1 MKFIRWSLAQEVP
14 RSRGTLPRSPSS
26 CNKPA
31 AVFHPRL
38 SSNHRWGS
46 LGWNWTLG
54 LENWLLCPIP
64 KSIKLEPI
72 WKLTCSTWPS
82 CRLQCR
88 GWQVGRW
95 HLDSEVPPGGRDQLC
110 QCFGD
115 ILNTFSTRQIY
126 DCAQQYCKRNVAEK
140 YDTKIWKNS
149 LTRSSFNQP

>member
-1 MKFIRWSLAQEVP
+1 MNFIRWFLAQQDP
-14 RSRGTLPRSPSS
+14 RSLGTLPQSPSS
-26 CNKPA
+26 CSKPA

-72 WKLTCSTWPS
+72 WKLTCSTWPL

-95 HLDSEVPPGGRDQLC
+95 HLGSEVPPGGRAQLFNVLVTYC
-110 QCFGD
+110 TLFLID
-115 ILNTFSTRQIY
+115 KYTIPLRSTILQKQRCRKMCHQTLTQFFDNT
-126 DCAQQYCKRNVAEK
+126 
-140 YDTKIWKNS
+140 
-149 LTRSSFNQP
+149 